1 MAMQDPIESFVKELA
16 GFDYSLSVLDH
27 VWTVRFPD
35 ANGEWQHLQVNRHRK
50 IYYIYHIDSDHQI
63 PGLVLAP
70 EDVAH
75 TGKQPGFVRFR
86 HDF

>member
-35 ANGEWQHLQVNRHRK
+35 ANGEWHRP
-50 IYYIYHIDSDHQI
+50 YAGRS
-63 PGLVLAP
+63 L
-70 EDVAH
+70 E
-75 TGKQPGFVRFR
+75 
-86 HDF
+86 